1 MVYSL
6 RTHRLGVGLTS
17 RRRAIGGIGGAVA
30 FAALLYLAM
39 ALAPA
44 AALAAGGSI
53 SGRVTAFS
61 IALGGPGA
69 NPIEGV
75 EVCAWSLASE
85 EEWFCAETDAEGNYE
100 IAGLENDEYGVEF
113 WGRPVGYEL
122 QFYNG
127 RENWWEADP
136 VVVEGGPVTG
146 VDAGLIPLAGIEGTV
161 TRSSDGEPVEEVEV
175 CAWPLSVEGF
185 GGCTG
190 TAGDGSYLISGLEPG
205 EYKVEF
211 WPGFTGQNLAYQF
224 YKDRDRWLEADAVSV
239 EAEETTPGIDA
250 ELHPGATISGTVSK
264 AATGVPLEEIRVCS
278 IDGPTG
284 QLWIC
289 TRTEPNGTYELP
301 FHSKG
306 QYKVVVSVNI
316 AEWFGEEEFIAE
328 EEDGFPSQYWNN
340 QTTLAAANVVPLAT
354 GQAVP
359 GIDARLGPP
368 APTVVVP
375 PVVKAPVHH
384 KRKHCR
390 KGFVRKKVKG
400 KVRCI
405 RRHRHRRHHAG
416 ARLDRYQASLPAA
429 QRPLFRVSR

>member
-1 MVYSL
+1 VTVYPL

-17 RRRAIGGIGGAVA
+17 RGRAIGGLGSAVA
-30 FAALLYLAM
+30 LAALLCLAM
-39 ALAPA
+39 ALVPA
-44 AALAAGGSI
+44 GAFAAGGSI
-53 SGRVTAFS
+53 SGKVTAFS

-146 VDAGLIPLAGIEGTV
+146 VNAGLIPLAGIEGTV

-175 CAWPLSVEGF
+175 CAWPLSEEGF

-224 YKDRDRWLEADAVSV
+224 YKDRDRWLEADAVVV
-239 EAEETTPGIDA
+239 ESEETTPGIDA
-250 ELHPGATISGTVSK
+250 ELHPGATIGGTVSR
-264 AATGVPLEEIRVCS
+264 AATGVPLEEVRVCS

-289 TRTEPNGTYELP
+289 TRTETNGTYELP

-306 QYKVVVSVNI
+306 QYKVVFSVNI
-316 AEWFGEEEFIAE
+316 AEWFGEEE
-328 EEDGFPSQYWNN
+328 DGFPNQYWNN
-340 QTTLAAANVVPLAT
+340 QATLAAANVVPLAS
-354 GQAVP
+354 GQAVF

-375 PVVKAPVHH
+375 PVVVKTPVHH

-390 KGFVRKKVKG
+390 KGFVRKKIKG
-400 KVRCI
+400 KARCV
-405 RRHRHRRHHAG
+405 RRHRHPHHAG
-416 ARLDRYQASLPAA
+416 ARLTTQ
-429 QRPLFRVSR
+429 QRPLFRVG

>member
-1 MVYSL
+1 
-6 RTHRLGVGLTS
+6 
-17 RRRAIGGIGGAVA
+17 VA
-30 FAALLYLAM
+30 LAALLCLAM
-39 ALAPA
+39 ALIPHG
-44 AALAAGGSI
+44 ALAAGGSI

-113 WGRPVGYEL
+113 WGRPVGYEV
-122 QFYNG
+122 QFYDD

-161 TRSSDGEPVEEVEV
+161 IRSSDGKPVEEVEV
-175 CAWPLSVEGF
+175 CAWPVSEEGF

-190 TAGDGSYLISGLEPG
+190 TASDGSYLIAGLEPG

-211 WPGFTGQNLAYQF
+211 WPGESGQNLAYQF
-224 YKDRDRWLEADAVSV
+224 YKDKDRWLEADAVVV
-239 EAEETTPGIDA
+239 EAEETTPEIDA
-250 ELHPGATISGTVSK
+250 ELGPGATISGTVSL
-264 AATGVPLEEIRVCS
+264 AMTSAPLGKITVCS
-278 IDGPTG
+278 IDAPTG

-289 TRTEPNGTYELP
+289 TRTLSNGSYELP

-306 QYKVVVSVNI
+306 QYKVAFSVNL
-316 AEWFGEEEFIAE
+316 AEWFGEAEFIAE
-328 EEDGFPSQYWNN
+328 EEDGYPTQFWNS

-359 GIDARLGPP
+359 GVDARLGPP
-368 APTVVVP
+368 PTP
-375 PVVKAPVHH
+375 PVVTPPVKKKHH
-384 KRKHCR
+384 KHCR
-390 KGFVRKKVKG
+390 RGLKRKKVKG
-400 KVRCI
+400 KVRCVKPHKHH
-405 RRHRHRRHHAG
+405 RHRHHRVLTRAP
-416 ARLDRYQASLPAA
+416 RE
-429 QRPLFRVSR
+429 QRPLFRVG